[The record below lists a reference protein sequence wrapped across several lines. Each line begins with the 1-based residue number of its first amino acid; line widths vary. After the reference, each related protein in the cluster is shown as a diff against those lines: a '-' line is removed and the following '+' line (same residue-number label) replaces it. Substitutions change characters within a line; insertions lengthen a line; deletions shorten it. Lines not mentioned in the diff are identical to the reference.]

1 MVILTIFL
9 ILLMTRKI
17 DHKWEDVASLLLSLE
32 YDSEEGFP
40 IESVARK
47 YFRKSFL
54 RFKKNFKQLLYC
66 AQILQKNMLLHKNSS
81 FYVFGY
87 FAISKNS
94 SRKWMN
100 EI

>member
-47 YFRKSFL
+47 YFRKSFFTFREQFQTVALL
-54 RFKKNFKQLLYC
+54 R
-66 AQILQKNMLLHKNSS
+66 ANSS
-81 FYVFGY
+81 EKY
-87 FAISKNS
+87 ALT
-94 SRKWMN
+94 
-100 EI
+100 